1 MKNQAGLNL
10 CFNLFLIFK
19 SGTGMS
25 KKIVLGFSGG
35 LDTSYCAKY
44 LSDDKGFEVH
54 SIIVN
59 TGGFSKE
66 ELQEVEQ
73 HAYRLGVKTHTTIDA
88 IKNYYD
94 RIIKYLVY
102 GNVLKN
108 STYPLSV
115 SAERLIQALHIAEHA
130 KSLHA
135 DAVAHG
141 STGAGNDQV
150 RFDMIFHII
159 VPGME
164 IITPIRDLKLSRE
177 EEITYLKDKGVEM
190 NFDKSMYSVNKGLW
204 GTSVGGKETLNS
216 KGILPEDAWPT
227 QIKKEESEEVKLGY
241 EKGELKKI
249 NDKIFDHPSEAIQH
263 LQTLA
268 GPFGIGRDI
277 HVGDTIIGIK
287 GRVGFEAA
295 APMVILKAHHA
306 LEKHVLTKWQLSW
319 KDQIAQ
325 FYGNWLHE
333 GQILDPV
340 MRDIEAFFE
349 SSQQAVTGD
358 VFVQLMPYRF
368 QVIGIESNH
377 DLMNSK
383 FGKYG
388 EMNSGW
394 SGDDVRGFSKIFGN
408 QTAIYHKI
416 KEENFNG

>member
-1 MKNQAGLNL
+1 ME
-10 CFNLFLIFK
+10 
-19 SGTGMS
+19 

-44 LSDDKGFEVH
+44 LSGDRGFEVH

-59 TGGFSKE
+59 TGGFSKG
-66 ELQEVEQ
+66 ELEEVEQ
-73 HAYRLGVKTHTTIDA
+73 HAFRLGVKTHTTIDA
-88 IKNYYD
+88 VKNYYD
-94 RIIKYLVY
+94 RIIKYLIY

-115 SAERLIQALHIAEHA
+115 SAERLIQALHIADHA
-130 KSLHA
+130 KKLNA

-150 RFDMIFHII
+150 RFDMIFHIK

-177 EEITYLKDKGVEM
+177 EEIAYLKDKGVEM
-190 NFDKSMYSVNKGLW
+190 NFDSSMYSINKGLW

-216 KGILPEDAWPT
+216 KGILPEGAWPT
-227 QIKKEESEEVKLGY
+227 QVQKKEAEEIKLGF
-241 EKGELKKI
+241 EKGELKTI
-249 NDKIFDHPSEAIQH
+249 NDKIFDHPSEAIQY

-319 KDQIAQ
+319 KDQVAQ

-349 SSQQAVTGD
+349 SSQQTVTGE
-358 VFVQLMPYRF
+358 VFLQLMPYRF
-368 QVIGIESNH
+368 QVTGIESTY
-377 DLMNSK
+377 DLMNSR

-416 KEENFNG
+416 KEENLNE